1 MFETRRRRSSE
12 QIKVLSVAVFVDGNG
27 YPVFTGFVGRIGV
40 GQEQSRIV
48 LREVVAAVDA
58 VERAHV
64 SSNYAVDLP
73 TVHHAEKS

>member
-1 MFETRRRRSSE
+1 MFETRRRWSSE
-12 QIKVLSVAVFVDGNG
+12 RIEVLSVAIFVDGDG
-27 YPVFTGFVGRIGV
+27 YPVFSGFVGRIGV
-40 GQEQSRIV
+40 RHEQSQIA